1 MHLIIMVQYYKP
13 IIIQKIIE
21 NLGLECEII
30 NYIPFFEKKYKIAL
44 TQLKTKNNLNN
55 PIQQIIIYLLENV
68 KIF

>member
-1 MHLIIMVQYYKP
+1 MHLLIMVRILQT
-13 IIIQKIIE
+13 IATRKIIE

-55 PIQQIIIYLLENV
+55 PI
-68 KIF
+68 KRIFLFTC